1 MAELG
6 KWDFAKQL
14 GETAFNSLQ
23 DQRINSGGSFMAG
36 GATTL
41 FAASNNVIS
50 AGEQAMGAISYNS
63 NNVISSIQAGQS
75 LLNTVTNS
83 EYWNQY
89 ADFGKEMAKKIE
101 DSVVKFVSE
110 DIKKIAKEK
119 KDELIQTSSQMATYL
134 VSRTAYWTGA
144 NTMSF
149 SDILAM
155 FTKDQKSEQDKED
168 EKENKQKLQNTISQI
183 KETAN
188 SVTKIAND
196 STALVRDGITQITA
210 YIQNGPKWIE
220 SNTNKLIKQIDKTI
234 KGQIDS
240 YTALAI
246 EMGYD
251 TIESLAKKAGA
262 WAGEKANKI
271 LEAKA
276 RKMQAK
282 IEKAKE
288 TAISFA
294 KAALQ
299 LVKQKAM
306 ALIGM

>member
-1 MAELG
+1 MEELG

-23 DQRINSGGSFMAG
+23 DQRIKSGKSFMSG

-41 FAASNNVIS
+41 FAAT
-50 AGEQAMGAISYNS
+50 
-63 NNVISSIQAGQS
+63 NNVISSAENVLSSMQATQNLVG
-75 LLNTVTNS
+75 TVSNS

-89 ADFGKEMAKKIE
+89 ADLGTEMAKKIE
-101 DSVVKFVSE
+101 DSVIKFVSE
-110 DIKKIAKEK
+110 DIQKIAEEQ
-119 KDELIQTSSQMATYL
+119 KDLLIKTSSQMATYL
-134 VSRTAYWTGA
+134 ASRTAYWTGV

-149 SDILAM
+149 SDILAL

-168 EKENKQKLQNTISQI
+168 EKENKQKLQNTVSQI
-183 KETAN
+183 KETVS

-210 YIQNGPKWIE
+210 YVQNGPKWIE

-234 KGQIDS
+234 KGQINT

-246 EMGYD
+246 KTGYD
-251 TIESLAKKAGA
+251 TIESIAQKAGA

-282 IEKAKE
+282 VEKTKE